1 MGKTIIT
8 YSRYIRRFVVLAL
21 LLLPAA
27 NLPAQEKVLRTLEKQ
42 ILMAYVMLDFTT
54 LQKLYADE
62 FVNINHDGTLQT
74 KKQIVEMIRMATIR
88 LDSIPV
94 SDSQIRFYGNTA
106 IITGI
111 RTFHR
116 AGKIL
121 GVVRY
126 TDVWVNKRS
135 QWQCVSGQLTPVPDR
150 K

>member
-8 YSRYIRRFVVLAL
+8 YVRRFRGCIAVMLVLF
-21 LLLPAA
+21 PAG

-42 ILMAYVMLDFTT
+42 VSMAYVMLDFTT

-62 FVNINHDGTLQT
+62 FINVNHDGTLQT

-94 SDSQIRFYGNTA
+94 SDSKIRFYGNTA
-106 IITGI
+106 VITGV
-111 RTFHR
+111 RTYYR

-126 TDVWVNKRS
+126 TDVWVNKRN